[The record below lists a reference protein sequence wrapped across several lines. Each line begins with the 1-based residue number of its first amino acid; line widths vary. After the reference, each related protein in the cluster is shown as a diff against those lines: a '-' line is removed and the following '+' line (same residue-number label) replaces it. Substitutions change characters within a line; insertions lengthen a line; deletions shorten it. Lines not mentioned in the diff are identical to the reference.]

1 MNKPLNHPALMLLLI
16 VALAPIGQM
25 AIDIY
30 VTALPEMR
38 SAFQVSQ
45 QSIQLSVTAYLV
57 SFACGQLFYGPV
69 ADAYGRKTALLAGLG
84 LYMLGSLI
92 ILQTEQ
98 FSLFLLARVI
108 QGLGIASASVVM
120 KAIAPDTFS
129 GQKLAHVMTYMV
141 IGWGMGPIVAPVI
154 GAQLQKHFGWA
165 SCLYFL
171 FGYGLV
177 LCGLTIFG
185 YKESLKQPVP
195 LRPKVMLGNIVSIF
209 RSKEFHLNFL
219 TMGLCYGVLLT
230 FNLCAPFMVQ
240 DVLHQTPVFFGNV
253 ALAMGLTYFAG
264 VFSNRII
271 AGRIRPAVLCKVS
284 SVVNLICAGGM
295 LFLANRYGLTLWT
308 LIAPPLIITF
318 FAGVIFPNLMARS
331 VALFPQVAG
340 LASSLLG
347 FSFTICAGV
356 IMYVSSLLRV
366 DVLTPLATLYAVV
379 AALSM
384 LMIFHLYST
393 RDAASAKLAAE
404 RR

>member
-384 LMIFHLYST
+384 LMIFHLYSM

>member
-1 MNKPLNHPALMLLLI
+1 MKKTLNHPFLMMLLI

-38 SAFQVSQ
+38 NAFQVSQ

-57 SFACGQLFYGPV
+57 SFACGQLFYGPI

-84 LYMLGSLI
+84 LYMIGSLI
-92 ILQTEQ
+92 ILQTHE
-98 FSLFLLARVI
+98 FSLFLAARVI

-120 KAIAPDTFS
+120 KAIAPDNFS

-154 GAQLQKHFGWA
+154 GAQLQKHFGWE

-171 FGYGLV
+171 FAYGAL
-177 LCGLTIFG
+177 LCGLTVFG
-185 YKESLKQPVP
+185 YKESLKTPVP
-195 LRPKVMLGNIVSIF
+195 LRPRVMLQNIGAIF

-240 DVLHQTPVFFGNV
+240 DVLHQSPVFFGNI

-271 AGRIRPAVLCKVS
+271 AGRIRAAVLCKTAS
-284 SVVNLICAGGM
+284 IINLACAGVM
-295 LFLANRYGLTLWT
+295 LFLANRYGLTLLA
-308 LIAPPLIITF
+308 LIVPPLIITF

-331 VALFPQVAG
+331 VALFPQIAG

-366 DVLTPLATLYAVV
+366 DVLTPLATLYVGV
-379 AALSM
+379 TALS
-384 LMIFHLYST
+384 LVMIFNLYAT
-393 RDAASAKLAAE
+393 RTQEIAQAIPE
-404 RR
+404 VH